1 MYMYAY
7 FQLLKLVR
15 NIFLSH
21 ASHTVASQ
29 SLQQQIVKR
38 LQTVI
43 ASLPESQR
51 PKSLPELRDFVQ
63 KYSSLITQNSLLDL
77 PVAGG
82 ASQLG
87 GKHITSTSSLA
98 SAATTIVPPKAG
110 PSSSVTMA
118 SMKPLLSGGSIPSL
132 LNSGMSLASSGG
144 AKLSHPPSAP
154 SSMAAPLISSAV
166 APTQINSATS
176 QSPSAQ
182 VAEHFKSSLAALTT
196 SKVPTVGGA
205 VAAVPS
211 VMPSSVGPTPQKF
224 PQGGVSVA
232 STVHAPITTQ
242 FSHKVGAVN
251 SLLPMSQSASKPPQ
265 PPAATSSLAPTIAPP
280 TTTVAVAPPTT
291 MSGTQQGVSGIQAG
305 VATPLPPG
313 LTLETLGVLCR
324 LPETD
329 LLKLKLPAALLS
341 AIKVWKARQPPGRSV
356 TRVSNQFPLC
366 ECTCSCHD
374 SSHAWLLCRVGMLT
388 HCTL

>member
-1 MYMYAY
+1 M
-7 FQLLKLVR
+7 
-15 NIFLSH
+15 
-21 ASHTVASQ
+21 
-29 SLQQQIVKR
+29 KR

-82 ASQLG
+82 TSQLG
-87 GKHITSTSSLA
+87 SKHITSTSSLP

-132 LNSGMSLASSGG
+132 LNSGMSLTSSGG

-154 SSMAAPLISSAV
+154 SSAAAPLISSAV

-232 STVHAPITTQ
+232 LTVHAPITTQ

-366 ECTCSCHD
+366 ECTCFCHD
-374 SSHAWLLCRVGMLT
+374 SSHI
-388 HCTL
+388 